1 MSAGLV
7 RVYSFDDNRAWVA
20 EMQIFKW
27 DARAARREI
36 WALDYC
42 WLRSFEGNR
51 VGGKFKSAKDRKIRA
66 THRERMEA
74 LK

>member
-1 MSAGLV
+1 
-7 RVYSFDDNRAWVA
+7 
-20 EMQIFKW
+20 MQIFKW